1 MKYLYIFLAS
11 LFIINNTYAQFPG
24 GAATSTISGKIT
36 ATIIDSVTRKPVEYA
51 TIALSKSGQ
60 TKSTNGSLA
69 DEKGNFKIEN
79 VKAGKYRLTVSFI
92 GYDAK
97 VLDPIETTL
106 SKPDLNLGT
115 IILSPSSKML
125 NEITVTGQA
134 NLVENK
140 IDKIVYNAE
149 KDVAIAGGNSTDVLR
164 KVPLLSVDYEGN
176 LSLRGSSN
184 VRVLINGKPS
194 GTMAGNMADAL
205 KAIPAD
211 QIKSVEVITSPSAK
225 YDAEGTSGIV
235 NIITK
240 KTNLEGIS
248 GSINAG
254 VGTRQNSGN
263 GNLNVKKG
271 RLTVSGNAGGYYS
284 WPQTSIL
291 DFNKTSTDQSVVL
304 TQKGESTTERL
315 ASNGSLGADYDINNY
330 NSISSSLKLNW
341 FQFSVD
347 GNNFNSNKF
356 ANTLSEFNRNTDN
369 KTKVIGYDWNND
381 YTHKFK
387 KEGQEISFAFQF
399 TNSNLDND
407 YTSNFLFP
415 SGSSVND
422 STERGNSEAINKE
435 KTFQID
441 YTHPFKKVVW
451 EVGVKSI
458 LRDITNDSR
467 VAVLYPPSEAEFI
480 NPNRNYLYTYNQ
492 DVYAG
497 YSTFGFTLAKK
508 YGIKAGARFEGTVI
522 SGFANSASVIKPI
535 DNDYHNI
542 TPSFVVS
549 RSFKNF
555 QTVKFSY
562 NQRLQRPSLFYLNPF
577 RDSSDPLNAREGNPT
592 LSPELSHNYELN
604 YSTFVKTTIINASIY
619 YRRTNDI
626 IESVVNNYTTESGK
640 PGSLTTFKNV
650 GSNNS
655 FGFNFFGSVNPVKPL
670 TLRGNLNVNSYD
682 INLNNQNAGI
692 TAVGNKT
699 YFMYNAFM
707 SATYVFHKG
716 FTFETFLI
724 TNSPRR
730 TFQGKNPSFN
740 MWNLG
745 LKKELFDKKGSI
757 GINVID
763 PFNERKNFK
772 SEINSADFT
781 QNSNFSIPFRSVGV
795 NFSWRFGSL
804 KVNNKPKRGVKNDDL
819 KQGEGQGG
827 GMGTGNN

>member
-1 MKYLYIFLAS
+1 MKKLYPVLII
-11 LFIINNTYAQFPG
+11 LFTFNSVYAQFPG
-24 GAATSTISGKIT
+24 GAAQSSITGKIT
-36 ATIIDSVTRKPVEYA
+36 ATIIDSLTRKPVDYA

-69 DEKGNFKIEN
+69 DDKGSFKIEN
-79 VKAGKYRLTVSFI
+79 VKAGKYRLTISFI
-92 GYDAK
+92 GYATK
-97 VLDPIETTL
+97 VIDPVETTL

-115 IILSPSSKML
+115 IILVPSAKML

-134 NLVENK
+134 NLIENK

-164 KVPLLSVDYEGN
+164 KVPLLSVDYDGN

-240 KTNLEGIS
+240 KSNLEGIS

-254 VGTRQNSGN
+254 VGLRQNSGN
-263 GNLNVKKG
+263 ANLNVKKG

-291 DFNKTSTDQSVVL
+291 DFNKTSTDQSVIL

-347 GNNFNSNKF
+347 GDNFNSNKF
-356 ANTLSEFNRNTDN
+356 ANILSEFNRKSDN

-381 YTHKFK
+381 FTHKFK

-407 YTSNFLFP
+407 YASNFLFP
-415 SGSSVND
+415 VTSSLND
-422 STERGNSEAINKE
+422 STEVGNSEAINKE

-441 YTHPFKKVVW
+441 YIHPFKKVIW

-458 LRDITNDSR
+458 LRDITNDSK
-467 VAVLYPPSEAEFI
+467 VTIKFPPSETEFT
-480 NPNRNYLYTYNQ
+480 NPNRNFFYTYNQ
-492 DVYAG
+492 DVYAA

-508 YGIKAGARFEGTVI
+508 YGVKAGARFEGTVI
-522 SGFANSASVIKPI
+522 DGGANSASIIKPI
-535 DNDYHNI
+535 NNNYQNV
-542 TPSFVVS
+542 TPSFVIS

-577 RDSSDPLNAREGNPT
+577 RNSSDPLNASEGNPQ
-592 LSPELSHNYELN
+592 LSPELSNNYEIN
-604 YSTFVKTTIINASIY
+604 YSTFVKTTIINASVY
-619 YRRTNDI
+619 YRKTNDI
-626 IESVVNNYTTESGK
+626 IESVVNNYLTESGQQ
-640 PGSLTTFKNV
+640 GSLTTYQNV

-655 FGFNFFGSVNPVKPL
+655 YGFNFFGSVNPVKPL
-670 TLRGNLNVNSYD
+670 TLRGNFNVNSYD
-682 INLNNQNAGI
+682 INLNAQNSGVTSIGNQ
-692 TAVGNKT
+692 TF
-699 YFMYNAFM
+699 FMYNAFV
-707 SATYVFHKG
+707 SGTYLFSKG
-716 FTFETFLI
+716 LTFETFLI
-724 TNSPRR
+724 ANSPRR
-730 TFQGKNPSFN
+730 TFQGKNPGFN
-740 MWNLG
+740 MWSLS
-745 LKKELFDKKGSI
+745 LKKELFAKKGSI

-772 SEINSADFT
+772 SEINNANFT
-781 QNSNFSIPFRSVGV
+781 QRSNFSIPFRSVGV
-795 NFSWRFGSL
+795 NFSWKFGSL
-804 KVNNKPKRGVKNDDL
+804 KVNTKPKKGVKNDDL
-819 KQGEGQGG
+819 KQEGGQTGG
-827 GMGTGNN
+827 GMGTGQ

>member
-1 MKYLYIFLAS
+1 MKYFYFLLIS
-11 LFIINNTYAQFPG
+11 TFCISTSYAQFPG
-24 GAATSTISGKIT
+24 GASQNTITGKIS
-36 ATIIDSVTRKPVEYA
+36 ATVIDSVTKKPVEYA
-51 TIALSKSGQ
+51 TVALSKSGQ

-69 DEKGNFKIEN
+69 DGKGFFKIEN

-92 GYDAK
+92 GYAPK
-97 VLDPIETTL
+97 VIDPVETTL
-106 SKPDLNLGT
+106 SKPDLNLGD
-115 IILSPSSKML
+115 IILSPSNKVL
-125 NEITVTGQA
+125 NEVTVVGQA
-134 NLVENK
+134 NLIENK

-164 KVPLLSVDYEGN
+164 KVPLLSVDYDGN

-184 VRVLINGKPS
+184 VKVLINGKPS

-248 GSINAG
+248 GSVNAG
-254 VGTRQNSGN
+254 AGTRQNSGN
-263 GNLNVKKG
+263 ANLNVKKG
-271 RLTVSGNAGGYYS
+271 RLTISGNGGGYYS

-304 TQKGESTTERL
+304 SQVGESTTERL
-315 ASNGSLGADYDINNY
+315 ATNGSLGADYDINNY

-347 GNNFNSNKF
+347 GNNFNSNQF
-356 ANTLSEFNRNTDN
+356 ANALYQFNRNTNN

-399 TNSNLDND
+399 TNSNLNND
-407 YTSNFLFP
+407 YSSDFLFP
-415 SGSSVND
+415 PSSATQD
-422 STERGNSEAINKE
+422 STELGRSEAINKE

-451 EVGVKSI
+451 EIGVKSI
-458 LRDITNDSR
+458 LRDITNDSG
-467 VAVLYPPSEAEFI
+467 VDVFFPADNSTKT
-480 NPNRNYLYTYNQ
+480 NPNRNYIYTYNQ

-522 SGFANSASVIKPI
+522 KGSANSASVINPI
-535 DNDYHNI
+535 DNNYHNI

-562 NQRLQRPSLFYLNPF
+562 NQRIQRPSLFYLNPF
-577 RDSSDPLNAREGNPT
+577 RNSSDPLNASEGNPQ
-592 LSPELSHNYELN
+592 LSPEVSDNFELN
-604 YSTFVKTTIINASIY
+604 YSTFIKATIINASVY
-619 YRRTNDI
+619 YRNTNDI
-626 IESVVNNYTTESGK
+626 IESVVSNYITESGK
-640 PGSLTTFKNV
+640 PGSLTTYKNV

-670 TLRGNLNVNSYD
+670 TLRANLNVNSYD
-682 INLNNQNAGI
+682 IKLNTQNA
-692 TAVGNKT
+692 TTSAVSNKT
-699 YFMYNAFM
+699 YFMYNAYA
-707 SATYVFHKG
+707 SATYLFPLG
-716 FTFETFLI
+716 FTLETFLI

-740 MWNLG
+740 MWNIG
-745 LKKELFDKKGSI
+745 LKKELFNKKGSI

-772 SEINSADFT
+772 TEINTADFT
-781 QNSNFSIPFRSVGV
+781 QRSNFSIPFRSVGL

-804 KVNNKPKRGVKNDDL
+804 KVSNKPKRGVTNDDL
-819 KQGEGQGG
+819 KQGESSGQAT
-827 GMGTGNN
+827 MGN

>member
-1 MKYLYIFLAS
+1 MKKIYPFLII
-11 LFIINNTYAQFPG
+11 LFTVNSVYAQFPG
-24 GAATSTISGKIT
+24 GAAQSTITGKIT
-36 ATIIDSVTRKPVEYA
+36 ATIIDSLTRKPVDYA
-51 TIALSKSGQ
+51 TISLSKSGQ
-60 TKSTNGSLA
+60 TKSTNGALA
-69 DEKGNFKIEN
+69 DDKGSFKLDNI
-79 VKAGKYRLTVSFI
+79 KAGKYRLTISFI
-92 GYDAK
+92 GYATK
-97 VLDPIETTL
+97 IIDPVETTL

-115 IILSPSSKML
+115 IILSPSAKML
-125 NEITVTGQA
+125 NEITVTGEA
-134 NLVENK
+134 NLIENK

-240 KTNLEGIS
+240 KSNLEGIS
-248 GSINAG
+248 GSVNAG

-263 GNLNVKKG
+263 GNLNVKTG
-271 RLTVSGNAGGYYS
+271 RLTLSGNAGGYYS

-291 DFNKTSTDQSVVL
+291 DFNKTATDQSVIL
-304 TQKGESTTERL
+304 TQKGRSTTERL
-315 ASNGSLGADYDINNY
+315 ASNGSFGADYDINNY

-341 FQFSVD
+341 FEFSVD
-347 GNNFNSNKF
+347 GDNFNDNKF
-356 ANTLSEFNRNTDN
+356 GNIISQFNRNSDN

-387 KEGQEISFAFQF
+387 KAGQEVSFAFQF
-399 TNSNLDND
+399 TNSNLNND
-407 YTSNFLFP
+407 YTSDFIFP
-415 SGSSVND
+415 TNSALRD
-422 STERGNSEAINKE
+422 STEKGNSDAINKE

-441 YTHPFKKVVW
+441 YTHPFKKVIW

-467 VAVLYPPSEAEFI
+467 VAINYPPSDTEFI
-480 NPNRNYLYTYNQ
+480 NPKRNFLYTYNQ
-492 DVYAG
+492 DVYAA

-508 YGIKAGARFEGTVI
+508 YGVKAGARFEGTVI
-522 SGFANSASVIKPI
+522 KGSANSASVIKPI
-535 DNDYHNI
+535 DNNYQNV

-562 NQRLQRPSLFYLNPF
+562 NQRLQRPSLFFLNPF
-577 RDSSDPLNAREGNPT
+577 RNSSDPLNASEGNPT
-592 LSPELSHNYELN
+592 LSPEVANNFELS
-604 YSTFVKTTIINASIY
+604 YSTFVKTTIINASVF
-619 YRRTNDI
+619 YRKTNDI
-626 IESVVNNYTTESGK
+626 IESVVSNYITESGK
-640 PGSLTTFKNV
+640 QGSLTTYKNV
-650 GSNNS
+650 GTNNS
-655 FGFNFFGSVNPVKPL
+655 FGVNFFGSINPVKAL
-670 TLRGNLNVNSYD
+670 TLRANLNVNSYN
-682 INLNNQNAGI
+682 INLNSQNANI
-692 TAVGNKT
+692 TALANKI
-699 YFMYNAFM
+699 FFIYNGFT
-707 SATYVFHKG
+707 SATYVFPKG
-716 FTFETFLI
+716 YTFETFLI
-724 TNSPRR
+724 TSSPRR
-730 TFQGKNPSFN
+730 TFQGKNPAFN
-740 MWNLG
+740 MWSLG

-757 GINVID
+757 GLNIID

-772 SEINSADFT
+772 TEINSADFT
-781 QNSNFSIPFRSVGV
+781 QNSNFSIPFRSFGV

-804 KVNNKPKRGVKNDDL
+804 KVSTKPKKGVKNDDL
-819 KQGEGQGG
+819 KQEGGQTGG
-827 GMGTGNN
+827 GMGTGN

>member
-1 MKYLYIFLAS
+1 MKYLYIFIITLIFNAP
-11 LFIINNTYAQFPG
+11 LFAQFPG
-24 GAATSTISGKIT
+24 ANPQNTLVGKIT
-36 ATIIDSVTRKPVEYA
+36 ATVIDSATKKPVEYA
-51 TIALSKSGQ
+51 TIALGKTGQ
-60 TKSTNGSLA
+60 TKSINGSLA
-69 DEKGNFKIEN
+69 DGKGFFKIEN

-92 GYDAK
+92 GYHTK
-97 VLDPIETTL
+97 IIDPVETTL
-106 SKPDLNLGT
+106 SKPDLNLGE
-115 IILSPSSKML
+115 IVLSPSNRML
-125 NEITVTGQA
+125 NEVTVTGQA

-164 KVPLLSVDYEGN
+164 KVPLLSVDYDGN
-176 LSLRGSSN
+176 LSLRGSNN
-184 VRVLINGKPS
+184 VKVLINGKPS

-248 GSINAG
+248 GSVNAG

-263 GNLNVKKG
+263 ANLSVKKG
-271 RLTVSGNAGGYYS
+271 RLTLSGNAGGYYS
-284 WPQTSIL
+284 WPQTSKL
-291 DFNKTSTDQSVVL
+291 DFNKTSTDQSVIL
-304 TQKGESTTERL
+304 TQQGESTTERL
-315 ASNGSLGADYDINNY
+315 ATNGSLGADYDINNY

-341 FQFSVD
+341 FEFSVD
-347 GNNFNSNKF
+347 GTNFNSNKF
-356 ANTLSEFNRNTDN
+356 ANILSQFNRNTDN

-399 TNSNLDND
+399 TNSNLDNNYNSD
-407 YTSNFLFP
+407 FLFP
-415 SGSSVND
+415 SGSGVQD
-422 STERGNSEAINKE
+422 STELGVSEAVNKE

-458 LRDITNDSR
+458 FRDITNDSG
-467 VAVLYPPSEAEFI
+467 VDVYFPSSNTTTS
-480 NPNRNYLYTYNQ
+480 NPNRNYIYNYNQ

-508 YGIKAGARFEGTVI
+508 YGVKAGVRFEGTSI
-522 SGFANSASVIKPI
+522 NGSANSASVIQPI
-535 DNDYHNI
+535 DNDYHNV

-562 NQRLQRPSLFYLNPF
+562 NQRIQRPSLFYLNPF
-577 RDSSDPLNAREGNPT
+577 RNSSDPLNASEGNPQ
-592 LSPELSHNYELN
+592 LSPEISDNFELN
-604 YSTFVKTTIINASIY
+604 YSTFIKTTIINASVY
-619 YRRTNDI
+619 YRKTSDV
-626 IESVVNNYTTESGK
+626 IESVVSNYTTESGK
-640 PGSLTTFKNV
+640 PGSLTTYQNV
-650 GSNNS
+650 GANNS
-655 FGFNFFGSVNPVKPL
+655 FGFNFFGSINPVKPL
-670 TLRGNLNVNSYD
+670 TLRANLNVNSYD
-682 INLNNQNAGI
+682 IKLNSQNEGIAGQ
-692 TAVGNKT
+692 GDKT
-699 YFMYNAFM
+699 YFMYNAFA
-707 SATYVFHKG
+707 SATYLFPKG
-716 FTFETFLI
+716 FTLETFLI

-745 LKKELFDKKGSI
+745 VKKELFNKKGSV
-757 GINVID
+757 GISIID

-772 SEINSADFT
+772 TEINTADFS
-781 QNSNFSIPFRSVGV
+781 QRSNFSIPFRSVGV

-804 KVNNKPKRGVKNDDL
+804 KVSNKPKRGVKNDDL
-819 KQGEGQGG
+819 KQGESGGQGG
-827 GMGTGNN
+827 NMGN